1 MQLKKKKLKKII
13 IKMGTAMNSVCA
25 SCMKNERD
33 KRRESYFI
41 SETDTS
47 APQSIMDIKV
57 NARNFVVQRNVNV
70 YDVYEKLQFL
80 GEGAFGSVFKV
91 KRKNSSSMEIVRA
104 LKEIDK
110 DVCVSEENQEEIR
123 NEIEVLKNLDHPN
136 IMKIYEFFEDEK
148 KMYLISEFCG
158 GGDVAG
164 LNDKYGNF
172 PEILVK
178 YIMFQVFL
186 AISFLHSNK
195 VVHGDIKRENI
206 AFVHTKEKGKNEI
219 DEYFQKLFN
228 NKEIQ
233 YELAEASGLEN
244 LSDKALSFI
253 RELSNFDM
261 KILDFGSAKM
271 KKKGKQ
277 YEKLSGVTGTVY
289 YCSPEVVKDKYDFE
303 CDEWACGVMMY
314 ILLTGYPP
322 FQGNDEEEVFDN
334 ILNIKPNFQVP
345 EFKNVTLDCIDLI
358 KKLLEK
364 DAGKRIKADEA
375 LKHDFFINGINIGNL
390 LKGKYQENAKILQKL
405 MKRKTF
411 EARDKKRS
419 KFRDVVIAYIALNFS
434 SQIEQKEAR
443 QIFMDMAG
451 GDKHFLIKKKT
462 FTSKMGRLCKD
473 LSEKEI
479 EDLFDSIDENE
490 TGNIEYEELIRA
502 LADKEQLLSD
512 KNLKEAFS
520 FFDKD
525 NNGTISWSEIAEIVY
540 PEGKIPQNTIKEF
553 LKEIGQKDENMEI
566 NFEDFKTILQQKK

>member
-1 MQLKKKKLKKII
+1 
-13 IKMGTAMNSVCA
+13 MGTAMDSVCG
-25 SCMKNERD
+25 SCMKNNHET
-33 KRRESYFI
+33 RRPSYFI

-70 YDVYEKLQFL
+70 FDVYEKLTFL
-80 GEGAFGSVFKV
+80 GEGAFGSVYKV
-91 KRKNSSSMEIVRA
+91 RRKNSGSMEIIRA
-104 LKEIDK
+104 LKEINK
-110 DVCVSEENQEEIR
+110 DFMGNEESAEEIR

-136 IMKIYEFFEDEK
+136 IMKIYEFFEDDK
-148 KMYLISEFCG
+148 KMYLINEFCG

-164 LNDKYGNF
+164 LNDKYGIF
-172 PEILVK
+172 PEFLLK
-178 YIMFQVFL
+178 YLMFQVFY

-206 AFVHTKEKGKNEI
+206 AFVHTKGKQKSEI
-219 DEYFQKLFN
+219 DEFFKKLFN
-228 NKEIQ
+228 DKEVQ

-244 LSDKALSFI
+244 LSDKALSYA
-253 RELSNFDM
+253 RELSDFDT

-271 KKKGKQ
+271 KKQGKQ
-277 YEKLSGVTGTVY
+277 YEKLSGITGTVY
-289 YCSPEVVKDKYDFE
+289 YCSPEVVKDKYDFD

-322 FQGNDEEEVFDN
+322 FQGNDEEEIFDN

-345 EFKNVTLDCIDLI
+345 EFKNVTFDCIDLM

-364 DAGKRIKADEA
+364 DAEKRIKAEEA
-375 LKHDFFINGINIGNL
+375 LKHEFFTNGINIGNL
-390 LKGKYQENAKILQKL
+390 LKGKYQENAALLKSLL
-405 MKRKTF
+405 KRKTF
-411 EARDKKRS
+411 EVRDKNKS

-434 SQIEQKEAR
+434 SQNEQKAAR
-443 QIFMDMAG
+443 QIFMDMSG

-462 FTSKMGRLCKD
+462 FISRMGRVCKD

-502 LADKEQLLSD
+502 LADKEELLSD
-512 KNLKEAFS
+512 KNLREAFA
-520 FFDKD
+520 FFDKN
-525 NNGTISWSEIAEIVY
+525 NNGSISWNEIAEIVY
-540 PEGKIPQNTIKEF
+540 PEGKIPENTIKEF

-566 NFEDFKTILQQKK
+566 NYEDFKKILQQKY